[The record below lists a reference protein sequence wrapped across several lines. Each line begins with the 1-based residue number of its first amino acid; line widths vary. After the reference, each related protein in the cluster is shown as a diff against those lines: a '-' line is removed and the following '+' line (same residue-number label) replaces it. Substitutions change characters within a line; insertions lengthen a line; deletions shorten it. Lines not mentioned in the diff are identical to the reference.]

1 MIRMSGTVAPI
12 LESLLDVYRNKLIII
27 IIIIIIVVVVVVVR
41 VMVAGLVTSFVVED
55 SGSEFQRGQEMFIFF
70 ETPRWIL
77 RPTQPPFQ

>member
-1 MIRMSGTVAPI
+1 MSGTVAPI

-27 IIIIIIVVVVVVVR
+27 IIIIIIVVVVVVR
-41 VMVAGLVTSFVVED
+41 GMVAGLVTSFVVED

>member
-1 MIRMSGTVAPI
+1 MSGTVAPI
-12 LESLLDVYRNKLIII
+12 PESLLDVYRNKLIII
-27 IIIIIIVVVVVVVR
+27 IIIIIVVVVVR
-41 VMVAGLVTSFVVED
+41 GMVAGLVTSFVVED